1 MNRRCAA
8 AALLLAA
15 GAFGCKTQPRE
26 PFLTYFN
33 GDHGISI
40 RYPPSWRTE
49 QAVQDGVWYR
59 YFLAPPAGPQRK
71 PAVSVTLLVGALGGS
86 VDDYAQSYLTGNQVV
101 RTRAEGR
108 GAAAGKSYLFRSN
121 DGATRH
127 SLLLLKEGERVYG
140 LYGQGDA
147 APFEQ
152 NFGVLEEMAGSLTLE
167 RASEYPELRNQRFA
181 FAVRIPPSWHETRK
195 FSGGGTLQLYYRSPP
210 LLADRGPLDATLT
223 LTVEPIP
230 RDAGIQEYYEST
242 RSKLGES
249 YRLISHAKWR
259 GGFADVMRTE
269 TAVAVARMK
278 RFYRVAD
285 GRGYSMTFEARD
297 DVFSRVTRW
306 CDLIAETLKVGD
318 ELKAP

>member
-1 MNRRCAA
+1 LAA
-8 AALLLAA
+8 AGFGCA
-15 GAFGCKTQPRE
+15 GAARE

-33 GDHGISI
+33 ADHGISI
-40 RYPPSWRTE
+40 RYPSSWRAE

-59 YFLAPPAGPQRK
+59 YFLAPPAGPKRK

-101 RTRAEGR
+101 RTRDEAR

-152 NFGVLEEMAGSLTLE
+152 HFNVLEEMAGSLTFE
-167 RASEYPELRNQRFA
+167 RASAYPEQRNERFA
-181 FAVRIPPSWHETRK
+181 FAVRIPPSWRETRK
-195 FSGGGTLQLYYRSPP
+195 FTGGGTLQLYFRSPP
-210 LLADRGPLDATLT
+210 LAADRGTLDATLT
-223 LTVEPIP
+223 LTVEPLP
-230 RDAGIQEYYEST
+230 KDAGIREYYEAT

-249 YRLISHAKWR
+249 FQLIAHNKWR
-259 GGFADVMRTE
+259 GGYADMMRTE
-269 TAVAVARMK
+269 TAVSVSRLK
-278 RFYRVAD
+278 RFYRVAE

-297 DVFSRVTRW
+297 DVFVRVSRW

>member
-1 MNRRCAA
+1 VALPLAA
-8 AALLLAA
+8 AAL
-15 GAFGCKTQPRE
+15 GCKSAPRE

-40 RYPPSWRTE
+40 RYPSSWRTE
-49 QAVQDGVWYR
+49 QAVQEGVWYR

-71 PAVSVTLLVGALGGS
+71 PAVSVTLLVGALGGT

-101 RTRAEGR
+101 RTRDEGR
-108 GAAAGKSYLFRSN
+108 GAATGKSFLFRSN

-147 APFEQ
+147 ALFEQ
-152 NFGVLEEMAGSLTLE
+152 HFLVLEEMARSLTLE
-167 RASEYPELRNQRFA
+167 RASDYPEQRNDRFG
-181 FAVRIPPSWHETRK
+181 FAVRIPPSWRETRK
-195 FSGGGTLQLYYRSPP
+195 FTGGGTLQLYYRSPP
-210 LLADRGPLDATLT
+210 LAIDRDPLDAALT

-230 RDAGIQEYYEST
+230 GKGGIQEYYDST
-242 RSKLGES
+242 RTKLGES
-249 YRLISHAKWR
+249 FQLLSHNKWR

-269 TAVAVARMK
+269 TAVSVSRVK
-278 RFYRVAD
+278 RFYRAAD

-297 DVFSRVTRW
+297 DVFSRASRW
-306 CDLIAETLKVGD
+306 CDLIADTLLVGE